1 MLASAATGPAF
12 YVQKNGDTGAYQEFW
27 NNWDDVNPHTHYRS
41 LMIWRADNKDIY
53 VIIGEDTDGSRGSLL
68 AYTDTWDDSLPAIH
82 PDCAGMVAPS
92 GYQLPVRGFGKVWC
106 ANDLEDDVGWPSTA
120 ETQVTLYVQPTQY
133 GLLMKVTGTYVGRLI
148 ALHYPAMRAVTQF
161 ISP

>member
-1 MLASAATGPAF
+1 
-12 YVQKNGDTGAYQEFW
+12 
-27 NNWDDVNPHTHYRS
+27 
-41 LMIWRADNKDIY
+41 
-53 VIIGEDTDGSRGSLL
+53 
-68 AYTDTWDDSLPAIH
+68 
-82 PDCAGMVAPS
+82 MVAPS
-92 GYQLPVRGFGKVWC
+92 GYQPPVRGFGKVWC
-106 ANDLEDDVGWPSTA
+106 VNDLEDDVGWPSTA